1 MMKNYMFP
9 FIFSQNKCFINYIVL
24 ECYTHFSET
33 KNMGNG
39 LNPEALKCI
48 KGENFNNFIC

>member
-9 FIFSQNKCFINYIVL
+9 FIFSQNKCFINYTVL

-33 KNMGNG
+33 KNMGNRF
-39 LNPEALKCI
+39 NPEALKCI